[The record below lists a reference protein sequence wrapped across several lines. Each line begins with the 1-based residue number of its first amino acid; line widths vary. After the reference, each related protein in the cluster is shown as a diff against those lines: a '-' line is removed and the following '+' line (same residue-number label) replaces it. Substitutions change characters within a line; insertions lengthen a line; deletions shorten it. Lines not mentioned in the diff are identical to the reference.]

1 MIRLRIGRSQNGA
14 PYSALDWKGNRNNV
28 CAIDIYRWHSM
39 LLDVATVGLN
49 ALEPLYHHVRSECG
63 CQFFLRV
70 DEFLTLMNV
79 ASNYLQYWSVL
90 CAIRSQS

>member
-1 MIRLRIGRSQNGA
+1 MIENAFLVALFLPGLCSASVHLPPQNGA

-49 ALEPLYHHVRSECG
+49 ALEPLYHHVRPNAAANVYEMYSCVYD
-63 CQFFLRV
+63 QF
-70 DEFLTLMNV
+70 
-79 ASNYLQYWSVL
+79 
-90 CAIRSQS
+90 